1 MLAYALSRNLTA
13 QVLGHARLVVQPG
26 DWEQIEDWI
35 RTASAEANA
44 SMARWDPQ
52 GKGYTVET
60 VAFDLAHLAARSI
73 ARLRTLPGSA
83 KSPVETCFEAVVG
96 DWEARFSVRQVA
108 KRGDLY
114 LVLEG
119 AAPHGLEGDLPDIAV
134 EFIRAGKPVLTWGP
148 AGLLNLTQL
157 GRASFPHPGD
167 I

>member
-26 DWEQIEDWI
+26 DWGQIEDWI
-35 RTASAEANA
+35 GTASAEANA

-73 ARLRTLPGSA
+73 ARRRAVPGSA
-83 KSPVETCFEAVVG
+83 NVPVETSFEAVVG

-108 KRGDLY
+108 KRGDLH
-114 LVLEG
+114 LVLKG
-119 AAPHGLEGDLPDIAV
+119 VAPHGLEGDLPDIAV

-148 AGLLNLTQL
+148 EGFLNLTEL
-157 GRASFPHPGD
+157 GRASFPHAGD